1 MESAKARK
9 KRPAPAYRFKGRPVY
24 TQEQLE
30 SFDSGM
36 PNESGWAEE
45 LKRRAA
51 TRAAKPVL

>member
-1 MESAKARK
+1 MASAKAKK

-30 SFDSGM
+30 NFDSRL
-36 PNESGWAEE
+36 PNESAWAEE

-51 TRAAKPVL
+51 TRAAKPGL